1 MLKVFATQV
10 VISRGYDNKPAI
22 SITKGNDSAA
32 SVRFRIGK
40 KVYDPKAE
48 NNARWLNYS
57 VKGFGPI
64 VDRIEKMV
72 QQFKVPETESEL
84 RQLQDKLYSITK
96 EQTETGAFRGF
107 RGLLE
112 IMASET
118 VIMTAIHN
126 IKANKGAETAGT
138 DGRTM
143 RADILQQ
150 DYTQIVAKVQ
160 RSFQNYRPMSVRRK
174 WIPKPGK
181 SEKRPLGIPAIMDRI
196 IQECVRIVLEPIME
210 AQFFKHSYGFRPWRD
225 AHMALERV
233 KDQVSRVGY
242 YWIVEG
248 DISKFFDNVNHTILI
263 KKLWHMG
270 VRDQRV
276 LMIIKAMLKAG
287 IMGEISENPLG
298 TPQGGII
305 SPLLANVYLH
315 SMDEWITR
323 EWENKKTRTTYS
335 SSRNQYQ
342 SLHRYSNLKPA
353 YLVRYA
359 DDWILLTNS
368 RENANRWKSRIANYL
383 KVNLRLELSM
393 EKTLVTN
400 IKRKP
405 IHFLGFT
412 YKVTR
417 GGTAMRGYKPVVK
430 PQADRLNRKM
440 EEVLKDISFLQRSMD
455 KAESVDRINR
465 INAKIRGLINYYS
478 VANHVNL
485 EMARYGLRVQQV
497 ALHAL
502 RRKGGTL
509 VSANN
514 VSNLLSLHENYKT
527 MLAAIPIGEGQY
539 IGVTSP
545 AFCKYQK
552 TYCKKPEETP
562 YTVEGR
568 AIHWERTRKKMTL
581 PRMEEI
587 LTSSTLGMLIAYG
600 KTKPIYNLEYFLNR
614 MYALNRD
621 KMRCRI
627 CGKPIVDGDDY
638 HAHHIRKNL
647 PLSEINRVS
656 NLASTHR
663 SCHKLVH
670 GQKSKDGF
678 SPKAVRQAEKYRKKL
693 LS

>member
-1 MLKVFATQV
+1 
-10 VISRGYDNKPAI
+10 
-22 SITKGNDSAA
+22 
-32 SVRFRIGK
+32 
-40 KVYDPKAE
+40 
-48 NNARWLNYS
+48 
-57 VKGFGPI
+57 
-64 VDRIEKMV
+64 MV

-96 EQTETGAFRGF
+96 EQTETGTFSGF

-150 DYTQIVAKVQ
+150 DYTQIVTKVQ
-160 RSFQNYRPMSVRRK
+160 RSFQNYHHIPVRRK

-181 SEKRPLGIPAIMDRI
+181 SEKRPLGIPAIIDRI

-270 VRDQRV
+270 VRDRRV
-276 LMIIKAMLKAG
+276 LMVIKAMLKAG
-287 IMGEISENPLG
+287 IMGEVSENPLG

-359 DDWILLTNS
+359 DDCAP
-368 RENANRWKSRIANYL
+368 RR
-383 KVNLRLELSM
+383 
-393 EKTLVTN
+393 
-400 IKRKP
+400 
-405 IHFLGFT
+405 
-412 YKVTR
+412 
-417 GGTAMRGYKPVVK
+417 
-430 PQADRLNRKM
+430 
-440 EEVLKDISFLQRSMD
+440 
-455 KAESVDRINR
+455 
-465 INAKIRGLINYYS
+465 
-478 VANHVNL
+478 
-485 EMARYGLRVQQV
+485 RVQV
-497 ALHAL
+497 A
-502 RRKGGTL
+502 
-509 VSANN
+509 
-514 VSNLLSLHENYKT
+514 
-527 MLAAIPIGEGQY
+527 
-539 IGVTSP
+539 
-545 AFCKYQK
+545 
-552 TYCKKPEETP
+552 
-562 YTVEGR
+562 
-568 AIHWERTRKKMTL
+568 
-581 PRMEEI
+581 
-587 LTSSTLGMLIAYG
+587 
-600 KTKPIYNLEYFLNR
+600 
-614 MYALNRD
+614 
-621 KMRCRI
+621 
-627 CGKPIVDGDDY
+627 
-638 HAHHIRKNL
+638 
-647 PLSEINRVS
+647 
-656 NLASTHR
+656 
-663 SCHKLVH
+663 
-670 GQKSKDGF
+670 
-678 SPKAVRQAEKYRKKL
+678 
-693 LS
+693 

>member
-1 MLKVFATQV
+1 MATYINNIFNFGRSLPSPFDTIANKKIKVSSKYGDGTTSTLCGTVIKAVHAVCHCMDGSGEGAVGIIDHRTAAEYKSSAGADAYHLV
-10 VISRGYDNKPAI
+10 VYDSNTG
-22 SITKGNDSAA
+22 SLMA
-32 SVRFRIGK
+32 SV
-40 KVYDPKAE
+40 YDSNMETFE
-48 NNARWLNYS
+48 NYTLNS
-57 VKGFGPI
+57 SGRDGAAVMLALFPMLMQ
-64 VDRIEKMV
+64 DDE
-72 QQFKVPETESEL
+72 FKENFEAY
-84 RQLQDKLYSITK
+84 QD
-96 EQTETGAFRGF
+96 E
-107 RGLLE
+107 
-112 IMASET
+112 
-118 VIMTAIHN
+118 
-126 IKANKGAETAGT
+126 
-138 DGRTM
+138 
-143 RADILQQ
+143 
-150 DYTQIVAKVQ
+150 
-160 RSFQNYRPMSVRRK
+160 
-174 WIPKPGK
+174 
-181 SEKRPLGIPAIMDRI
+181 
-196 IQECVRIVLEPIME
+196 
-210 AQFFKHSYGFRPWRD
+210 
-225 AHMALERV
+225 
-233 KDQVSRVGY
+233 
-242 YWIVEG
+242 
-248 DISKFFDNVNHTILI
+248 
-263 KKLWHMG
+263 
-270 VRDQRV
+270 
-276 LMIIKAMLKAG
+276 LKAG
-287 IMGEISENPLG
+287 
-298 TPQGGII
+298 
-305 SPLLANVYLH
+305 
-315 SMDEWITR
+315 
-323 EWENKKTRTTYS
+323 
-335 SSRNQYQ
+335 
-342 SLHRYSNLKPA
+342 YSNLKPA

>member
-1 MLKVFATQV
+1 
-10 VISRGYDNKPAI
+10 
-22 SITKGNDSAA
+22 
-32 SVRFRIGK
+32 
-40 KVYDPKAE
+40 
-48 NNARWLNYS
+48 
-57 VKGFGPI
+57 
-64 VDRIEKMV
+64 MV

-150 DYTQIVAKVQ
+150 DYTQIVTKVQ

-298 TPQGGII
+298 TPQGGI
-305 SPLLANVYLH
+305 
-315 SMDEWITR
+315 
-323 EWENKKTRTTYS
+323 
-335 SSRNQYQ
+335 
-342 SLHRYSNLKPA
+342 
-353 YLVRYA
+353 
-359 DDWILLTNS
+359 
-368 RENANRWKSRIANYL
+368 
-383 KVNLRLELSM
+383 
-393 EKTLVTN
+393 
-400 IKRKP
+400 
-405 IHFLGFT
+405 
-412 YKVTR
+412 
-417 GGTAMRGYKPVVK
+417 
-430 PQADRLNRKM
+430 
-440 EEVLKDISFLQRSMD
+440 
-455 KAESVDRINR
+455 
-465 INAKIRGLINYYS
+465 
-478 VANHVNL
+478 
-485 EMARYGLRVQQV
+485 
-497 ALHAL
+497 
-502 RRKGGTL
+502 
-509 VSANN
+509 
-514 VSNLLSLHENYKT
+514 
-527 MLAAIPIGEGQY
+527 

>member
-1 MLKVFATQV
+1 
-10 VISRGYDNKPAI
+10 
-22 SITKGNDSAA
+22 
-32 SVRFRIGK
+32 
-40 KVYDPKAE
+40 
-48 NNARWLNYS
+48 
-57 VKGFGPI
+57 
-64 VDRIEKMV
+64 MV

-614 MYALNRD
+614 MYALNREKCVVVFVENQLSMEMTIMPITFGKTYRSRKLTEYPTWLPHTEVVINLFMD
-621 KMRCRI
+621 RKVKM
-627 CGKPIVDGDDY
+627 D
-638 HAHHIRKNL
+638 
-647 PLSEINRVS
+647 S
-656 NLASTHR
+656 
-663 SCHKLVH
+663 
-670 GQKSKDGF
+670 
-678 SPKAVRQAEKYRKKL
+678 VRKL
-693 LS
+693 LDKLKNTGKSC

>member
-1 MLKVFATQV
+1 
-10 VISRGYDNKPAI
+10 
-22 SITKGNDSAA
+22 
-32 SVRFRIGK
+32 
-40 KVYDPKAE
+40 
-48 NNARWLNYS
+48 
-57 VKGFGPI
+57 
-64 VDRIEKMV
+64 MV

-160 RSFQNYRPMSVRRK
+160 RSFQNYRPLSVRRK

-383 KVNLRLELSM
+383 KVNLKLELSM

-417 GGTAMRGYKPVVK
+417 EGTAMRGYKPVVK

-440 EEVLKDISFLQRSMD
+440 EEVLKDISLLQRSMD
-455 KAESVDRINR
+455 KAESVDKINR

-514 VSNLLSLHENYKT
+514 VSNLLSLHENYKA

-562 YTVEGR
+562 YTVKGR

>member
-1 MLKVFATQV
+1 
-10 VISRGYDNKPAI
+10 
-22 SITKGNDSAA
+22 
-32 SVRFRIGK
+32 
-40 KVYDPKAE
+40 
-48 NNARWLNYS
+48 
-57 VKGFGPI
+57 
-64 VDRIEKMV
+64 MV

-160 RSFQNYRPMSVRRK
+160 RSFQNYRPLSVRRK

-383 KVNLRLELSM
+383 KVNLKLELF
-393 EKTLVTN
+393 
-400 IKRKP
+400 
-405 IHFLGFT
+405 HG
-412 YKVTR
+412 
-417 GGTAMRGYKPVVK
+417 
-430 PQADRLNRKM
+430 
-440 EEVLKDISFLQRSMD
+440 KD
-455 KAESVDRINR
+455 ACN
-465 INAKIRGLINYYS
+465 
-478 VANHVNL
+478 
-485 EMARYGLRVQQV
+485 
-497 ALHAL
+497 
-502 RRKGGTL
+502 
-509 VSANN
+509 
-514 VSNLLSLHENYKT
+514 
-527 MLAAIPIGEGQY
+527 
-539 IGVTSP
+539 
-545 AFCKYQK
+545 
-552 TYCKKPEETP
+552 
-562 YTVEGR
+562 
-568 AIHWERTRKKMTL
+568 
-581 PRMEEI
+581 
-587 LTSSTLGMLIAYG
+587 
-600 KTKPIYNLEYFLNR
+600 
-614 MYALNRD
+614 
-621 KMRCRI
+621 
-627 CGKPIVDGDDY
+627 
-638 HAHHIRKNL
+638 
-647 PLSEINRVS
+647 
-656 NLASTHR
+656 
-663 SCHKLVH
+663 
-670 GQKSKDGF
+670 
-678 SPKAVRQAEKYRKKL
+678 
-693 LS
+693 

>member
-1 MLKVFATQV
+1 MA
-10 VISRGYDNKPAI
+10 
-22 SITKGNDSAA
+22 
-32 SVRFRIGK
+32 
-40 KVYDPKAE
+40 
-48 NNARWLNYS
+48 
-57 VKGFGPI
+57 
-64 VDRIEKMV
+64 
-72 QQFKVPETESEL
+72 QQFKVPKTESEL

-96 EQTETGAFRGF
+96 EQCETGTFNGF

-112 IMASET
+112 IIASEP

-126 IKANKGAETAGT
+126 IKANKGAETPGT
-138 DGRTM
+138 DGQTM
-143 RADILQQ
+143 RESILQK
-150 DYTQIVAKVQ
+150 DYVRIVTQIQK
-160 RSFQNYRPMSVRRK
+160 SFQNYHPSAVRRK

-181 SEKRPLGIPAIMDRI
+181 SEKRPLGIPTILDRI
-196 IQECVRIVLEPIME
+196 MQECVRIVLDPIME

-270 VRDQRV
+270 VRDRRV
-276 LMIIKAMLKAG
+276 LMIIKSMLKAG
-287 IMGEISENPLG
+287 IMGEISENHLG

-323 EWENKKTRTTYS
+323 EWENKKTKTTYS
-335 SSRNQYQ
+335 SSQNQYQ

-359 DDWILLTNS
+359 DDWILLTDS
-368 RENANRWKSRIANYL
+368 LENAKRWKSRIAAYL
-383 KVNLRLELSM
+383 KHSLKLDLSM
-393 EKTLVTN
+393 EKTLITN

-417 GGTAMRGYKPVVK
+417 EGTAMRGYKPVVK
-430 PQADRLNRKM
+430 PQADRLSRKM
-440 EEVLKDISFLQRSMD
+440 EGVLKDISLLKLSMNKEATVD
-455 KAESVDRINR
+455 KINR
-465 INAKIRGLINYYS
+465 INARIRGLINYYS
-478 VANHVNL
+478 AANQVNL
-485 EMARYGLRVQQV
+485 EMARYGQRVQQV

-502 RRKGGTL
+502 KRKGGAL
-509 VSANN
+509 IPANN
-514 VSNLLSLHENYKT
+514 VSNLLSLHKEYTT
-527 MLAAIPIGEGQY
+527 MLAAVPIGRGRY
-539 IGVTSP
+539 VGITSP

-552 TYCKKPEETP
+552 TYSKKPDETP
-562 YTVEGR
+562 YTAKGR
-568 AIHWERTRKKMTL
+568 EIYWKRTRKKITL

-587 LTSSTLGMLIAYG
+587 LTSSPLGMLIAYG

-627 CGKPIVDGDDY
+627 CGMSIISGDNF

-647 PLSEINRVS
+647 PLGEINRVS
-656 NLASTHR
+656 NLISTHQ
-663 SCHKLVH
+663 SCHKLIH
-670 GQKSKDGF
+670 GQRSSDGF
-678 SPKAVRQAEKYRKKL
+678 SSKAVSQAEKYRKKL

>member
-1 MLKVFATQV
+1 
-10 VISRGYDNKPAI
+10 
-22 SITKGNDSAA
+22 
-32 SVRFRIGK
+32 
-40 KVYDPKAE
+40 
-48 NNARWLNYS
+48 
-57 VKGFGPI
+57 
-64 VDRIEKMV
+64 MV

-417 GGTAMRGYKPVVK
+417 GGTAMREYKPVVK

-545 AFCKYQK
+545 AFYKYQK